1 MRPTTLEK
9 NEQLWI
15 LAYRENLNGKEFI
28 CSENFDSQDE
38 ALDFAAN
45 ETGEYISLFGR
56 YDDHTTQSKITM
68 TYNCFE
74 VEEMVNEMLL
84 EQEQERQFMRRE
96 RNYAA

>member
-15 LAYRENLNGKEFI
+15 LAYRANWGGKEFI
-28 CSENFDSQDE
+28 CSENFDSQED
-38 ALDFAAN
+38 ALDYAA
-45 ETGEYISLFGR
+45 EEAGEYIALFGR
-56 YDDHTTQSKITM
+56 YFDHTTESKITM

-74 VEEMVNEMLL
+74 VEQMVNELL
-84 EQEQERQFMRRE
+84 FDQEQERQFCRRE